1 MADLESKVDTTY
13 IYRRLQVALNGD
25 DLALDISNLS
35 TELAVKFHA
44 DTDVK
49 IDDALDW
56 LRPWSLGRW
65 NRPASDRLRENE
77 GGTND

>member
-1 MADLESKVDTTY
+1 MPDLESKVDTTY

-25 DLALDISNLS
+25 DLALGISNLS

-49 IDDALDW
+49 IGDALDW
-56 LRPWSLGRW
+56 LRPWSYGSW
-65 NRPASDRLRENE
+65 NRPPEEN
-77 GGTND
+77 